1 MERKRI
7 DLPGKADGYLT
18 KYLVPELAKDR
29 LGAVCPPRGRSR
41 WIADAIASFAACDA
55 EQRNTMLL
63 ADGRL
68 RTGKLT
74 HLSVRLSQISQR
86 QLRSMLTDFRKQFP
100 HEDLE
105 TSGVFRAAILYHLR
119 NKEGVTIND

>member
-1 MERKRI
+1 
-7 DLPGKADGYLT
+7 
-18 KYLVPELAKDR
+18 
-29 LGAVCPPRGRSR
+29 
-41 WIADAIASFAACDA
+41 
-55 EQRNTMLL
+55 MLL